1 MSRFVYVKLI
11 RGIQMNSKDYVA
23 FISDGKELTLAGIRE
38 AVDLESHDQVIQS
51 NECSC
56 THKEHMVSCE
66 IENVVVDVENS
77 KKIIRRYVVEMAF
90 CKECA
95 AYYIPQK
102 SYEFLSSQGIITHH
116 IKGGVRLFEYMKY
129 GDSYDEE
136 KAQLDHI
143 ESVLMKEYNDLPGP
157 VSRYAVDDG
166 CGGLRDI
173 QSQKYSAKEI
183 YDKQDAI
190 NELMS
195 QPYIGRIDV
204 SDSGNNRKAYYIG
217 RTGDKTVGDIIVYS
231 RWSEQGRLFGRTS
244 EPEGSVGGKKHQV
257 DLRRKID
264 IQSGKLRGVE
274 DVFASNSEFADKGIY
289 DKFLIQVLM
298 SRKKSHQL
306 TDIIATIQD
315 KQNEIIEKAYVAN
328 LIVQGCAGSG
338 KTMVM
343 LHRLSFWLYNNHSLN
358 SEKIKILTPNEN
370 FNVHIGGLH
379 SQLNLGAIEIMSVDQ
394 YYSLLLDNYDKELSY
409 HKKIDEEENIEERFL
424 NYIYSKAFV
433 KRMKAL
439 YPEVLE
445 MYYTP
450 EEQKFVQYCAEKC
463 DYAYKIND
471 LMSDGEKLILFA
483 KLIGNIADKN
493 SAKMS
498 ELSRHEEKID
508 VIKYKQQ
515 KCDEAILAAENVM
528 FDVQEH
534 YRDELKDILAG
545 IIKQCTV
552 EKEMI
557 GNELSEIREEINK
570 LSAPIRRLFNGDALK
585 RVQIREEKLQKKYD
599 NMEKLLVVWNNTMN
613 AVSTFKNIDM
623 VLEYFD
629 DRKILKSGN
638 AAIEYLVKY
647 RRAKRS
653 IFEQNSIKEK
663 LQQEI
668 DREQE
673 KLFFNGLLLSQE
685 EHNRVI
691 ELKNKYQKNITLQ
704 VFNNLFNCAIAEKLL
719 ELDLKRSD
727 KTYRYEL
734 FARVVFARMLWD
746 KTVGED
752 ELICVDE
759 GQDVSFCEYEVIIEQ
774 NEKNKAYYNVY
785 GDLNQRIKQGRGL
798 ASWEQLKTKLIAHE
812 YKLNENYRNT
822 NQITQYCNEV
832 FNFDM
837 TLTGVEG
844 EPVRNIIFKE
854 MLEELAASMPSDER
868 TAVILPR
875 TIAKTRVTR
884 SPIVASV
891 KTNFS
896 TSFDISKISVMYVDE
911 IKGIEFDR
919 VYVIDED
926 MGRNERYIA
935 FTRALDKLTI
945 VH

>member
-1 MSRFVYVKLI
+1 MRT
-11 RGIQMNSKDYVA
+11 KDDYCA
-23 FISDGKELTLAGIRE
+23 FISNGKELTVAGIE
-38 AVDLESHDQVIQS
+38 DIINLESRDQVIQA

-56 THKEHMVSCE
+56 THKEHIASCE
-66 IENVVVDVENS
+66 IVNVIVEVENS
-77 KKIIRRYVVEMAF
+77 KKVIKKYVVEMAF

-116 IKGGVRLFEYMKY
+116 IKGGVRLFEYMNY

-136 KAQLDHI
+136 KTHLQHI
-143 ESVLMKEYNDLPGP
+143 ESVLMQEYNNLPKP
-157 VSRYAVDDG
+157 ISRYAIDDN
-166 CGGLRDI
+166 CGGLRDL
-173 QSQKYSAKEI
+173 QGRKYSSEAI
-183 YDKQDAI
+183 YERQDAI
-190 NELMS
+190 SELMT

-204 SDSGNNRKAYYIG
+204 SDSGKGRKIYYIG
-217 RTGDKTVGDIIVYS
+217 RTDDRTVGDIVVYS

-244 EPEGSVGGKKHQV
+244 EPEGIVVGQKRQV

-343 LHRLSFWLYNNHSLN
+343 LHRLSFWLYNNKSLKPEN
-358 SEKIKILTPNEN
+358 IKILTPNEN

-394 YYSLLLDNYDKELSY
+394 YYSLLLDKYDKELSY

-433 KRMKAL
+433 KRMRSL
-439 YPEVLE
+439 YPEVVGT
-445 MYYTP
+445 YYTS
-450 EEQKFVQYCAEKC
+450 EEQGFIRYCAEKC
-463 DYAYKIND
+463 DCAFKIKET
-471 LMSDGEKLILFA
+471 MSDGEKLVLFA
-483 KLIGNIADKN
+483 GLISDIASKT
-493 SAKMS
+493 SSLIS
-498 ELSRHEEKID
+498 EISRLEEKIESN
-508 VIKYKQQ
+508 KSKLK
-515 KCDEAILAAENVM
+515 KCNEAIVEAENVILDM
-528 FDVQEH
+528 QAH
-534 YRDELKDILAG
+534 YREVLKGILSG
-545 IIKQCTV
+545 IVEKYTV
-552 EKEMI
+552 EKQI
-557 GNELSEIREEINK
+557 VADKITGVRAEIEK
-570 LSAPIRRLFNGDALK
+570 LNGPIRRLLSADALK
-585 RVQIREEKLQKKYD
+585 QEKNREVELQKKYD
-599 NMEKLLVVWNNTMN
+599 EMDKLLGVWNTTNN
-613 AVSTFKNIDM
+613 VVDTFENIDIA
-623 VLEYFD
+623 LAYFD
-629 DRKILKSGN
+629 NKKALKSGN
-638 AAIEYLVKY
+638 AAMKYLDKY
-647 RRAKRS
+647 RWSKRS
-653 IFEQNSIKEK
+653 IFEQNSIKDK
-663 LQQEI
+663 LQKEV
-668 DREQE
+668 DKEQAE
-673 KLFFNGLLLSQE
+673 LSNMGLILSKE
-685 EHNRVI
+685 EYNRVI
-691 ELKNKYQKNITLQ
+691 ELKRKYPKDISLQ
-704 VFNNLFNCAIAEKLL
+704 VFNDLFNYVISDKLL
-719 ELDLKRSD
+719 ELDMKRSD

-734 FARVVFARMLWD
+734 YARVVFARMLWN

-774 NEKNKAYYNVY
+774 NKKNSAYYNIY

-798 ASWEQLKTKLIAHE
+798 ATWEQLKTKLIAHVYE
-812 YKLNENYRNT
+812 LNENYRNT

-844 EPVRNIIFKE
+844 DPVRNITFKD
-854 MLEELAASMPSDER
+854 MLEELAACASSDGR
-868 TAVILPR
+868 TAVIMPR
-875 TIAKTRVTR
+875 TMSKTRITR
-884 SPIVASV
+884 SKIVEAE
-891 KTNFS
+891 KANFS
-896 TSFDISKISVMYVDE
+896 TKFDTSKISIMYVDE

-919 VYVIDED
+919 VYVVDED